1 MQEENCYMPTLE
13 ERRAETKKNLKIRL
27 QERSEELGVSIE
39 FSEYIEMMETYLLTL
54 ERRVLR
60 LEKEHGFE
68 GKDVLLME
76 L

>member
-1 MQEENCYMPTLE
+1 MPTLE
-13 ERRAETKKNLKIRL
+13 ERKAETKKRLKSRL
-27 QERSEELGVSIE
+27 KDRSEELGISPE

-60 LEKEHGFE
+60 LEREHDLH
-68 GKDVLLME
+68 GKDVLQME

>member
-1 MQEENCYMPTLE
+1 MPTLE
-13 ERRAETKKNLKIRL
+13 ERKAETKKKLKLRL
-27 QERSEELGVSIE
+27 KERSEELGVSPE

-60 LEKEHGFE
+60 LEKEHDLH
-68 GKDVLLME
+68 GKDVLQME

>member
-1 MQEENCYMPTLE
+1 MPTLE
-13 ERRAETKKNLKIRL
+13 ERKAETKKKLKARL
-27 QERSEELGVSIE
+27 KDRSEELGISPE

-60 LEKEHGFE
+60 LEKEHDFH
-68 GKDVLLME
+68 GKDVLQME

>member
-1 MQEENCYMPTLE
+1 MPTLE
-13 ERRAETKKNLKIRL
+13 ERKAETKKKLKIRL
-27 QERSEELGVSIE
+27 QERSEELGISSE

-60 LEKEHGFE
+60 LEREHDFQ
-68 GKDVLLME
+68 GKDVLLMD

>member
-1 MQEENCYMPTLE
+1 MPTLE
-13 ERRAETKKNLKIRL
+13 ERKAETKKALESRLKDRGH
-27 QERSEELGVSIE
+27 ELGISSE

-60 LEKEHGFE
+60 LEKEHDLH
-68 GKDVLLME
+68 GKDVLQME